1 MEFGLSVVYFLSKL
15 PEKLTLWKVWM
26 LLDGTEVSI
35 LNFNIL
41 LVIYKKNQLKICIVS
56 ELKSGN

>member
-35 LNFNIL
+35 LNVLFRNL
-41 LVIYKKNQLKICIVS
+41 SLGT
-56 ELKSGN
+56 EAP